1 MGRLSLQSDFG
12 ICASNRTYPM
22 QAVASLGGLRGGG
35 KYGIIYIK
43 IVKSRD
49 INGRHMRIFVSAATT
64 CGRNVHSLTI
74 GLEDEE
80 S

>member
-1 MGRLSLQSDFG
+1 
-12 ICASNRTYPM
+12 M

-49 INGRHMRIFVSAATT
+49 INGRHLRLFVNAATQY
-64 CGRNVHSLTI
+64 GRGMHSLTI
-74 GLEDEE
+74 GLEDEG

>member
-1 MGRLSLQSDFG
+1 
-12 ICASNRTYPM
+12 M

-64 CGRNVHSLTI
+64 CGRSMRERAI
-74 GLEDEE
+74 IEKMCYCYR
-80 S
+80 